1 MESMEMSL
9 REFYTQNYQDDEMGT
24 EIYSENTF
32 SDLYTVLIM
41 GLDVYS
47 LIGVSDSIIRERLF
61 AGLADI
67 KNVPYSEIYE
77 LWLNPSISNELLSLN

>member
-1 MESMEMSL
+1 
-9 REFYTQNYQDDEMGT
+9 MGT

-47 LIGVSDSIIRERLF
+47 LIGVGDSIIRERLF
-61 AGLADI
+61 AELADI